1 MIQDIQPHLY
11 HNEYTPRPANPEDV
25 VFLFRKNEILAGED
39 ATGALTF
46 PKAREVD
53 GPLQYLF
60 RIDETAFYLGAGTVP
75 GYSYRKIR
83 CLRACKPADLCF
95 AGATAWHLY
104 VWYTH
109 HRYCGV
115 CGTPVGHQEKL
126 RALKCPACGNEIFPV
141 IAPAVIV
148 AVTRGD
154 EILVTRY
161 AGREHKGMALIAGF
175 CEIGERAEDTV
186 HREVMEEAGVRV
198 KNLRY
203 FDSQPWGFA
212 SNLLLGYFAELDGSP
227 EIHMDTEELQEARW
241 IKREDLPEQENLA
254 SLTATMLECFR
265 QGRTETELGL
275 ALSGR
280 M

>member
-1 MIQDIQPHLY
+1 MIQDIAPHHF
-11 HNEYTPRPANPEDV
+11 HNEYTPRPAKPEDV
-25 VFLFRKNEILAGED
+25 VFLFRGNEILAGQDPE
-39 ATGALTF
+39 GNLSF
-46 PKAREVD
+46 PKVREAE
-53 GPLQYLF
+53 GPMQYLF
-60 RIDETAFYLGAGTVP
+60 CVDETAFYLGTGEIP
-75 GYSYRKIR
+75 GYEYRNLR
-83 CLRACKPADLCF
+83 CLRSGKPAQLCF
-95 AGATAWHLY
+95 AGVTAWHLY
-104 VWYTH
+104 HWYTH

-115 CGTPVGHQEKL
+115 CGSPVIHHEKL
-126 RALKCPACGNEIFPV
+126 RALKCPNCGNEIFPV

-161 AGREHKGMALIAGF
+161 AGREHKGIALIAGF

-186 HREVMEEAGVRV
+186 HREVMEEAGIQV
-198 KNLRY
+198 KNLQY

-212 SNLLLGYFAELDGSP
+212 SNLLMGYFAELDGNP

-241 IKREDLPEQENLA
+241 VKREDLPEPENLA
-254 SLTATMLECFR
+254 SLTATMLESFR
-265 QGRTETELGL
+265 QGRSGEEPGL